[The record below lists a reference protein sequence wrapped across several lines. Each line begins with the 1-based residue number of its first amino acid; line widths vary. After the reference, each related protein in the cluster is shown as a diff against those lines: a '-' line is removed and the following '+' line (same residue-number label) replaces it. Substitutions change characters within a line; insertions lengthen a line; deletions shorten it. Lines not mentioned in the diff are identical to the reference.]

1 MTLADLMV
9 VRVCY
14 RLLTPRVIAQTP
26 PPGPGFSTEIEG
38 NEAEATSL
46 AGIVAV
52 SRVLLT
58 KVVVRLEPFTC
69 TTDAGMKLV
78 PLRVSVNAP
87 LPAMTL
93 AGERLESVGCGLLT
107 AKVSAY
113 TPPPGPGFSTEIE
126 GNEAVV
132 TSLAGMAAVSR
143 VLLTKVVV
151 RLEPFTCTTDAGMKL
166 VPLSVS
172 VSAPLPAMTLSGERL
187 ESVGCGL
194 LTANVSDH
202 IPPPGAGFS
211 TEIEGNEAV
220 ATSLAGM
227 AAVSRV
233 LLTKVVVRF
242 EPFTC
247 TTDAGTKLV
256 PLRVNV
262 NAPLPAMTL
271 SGERPERVGCG
282 LGPELLTARLSVAD
296 VPPPGAGF
304 ATETERV
311 PAEATS
317 VAGMA
322 AVSCVPLTNVVVRLA
337 PLTRTTEPAMKPLP
351 VRVKVKAAPPTETL
365 AGEIFE
371 SEGSGLLI
379 VSVKAVEVPPPG
391 AGLTT
396 VIEMVPEEATS
407 LAGIAAVSWVLL
419 TNAVL
424 LLELFTRTTELATK
438 LPPLSVSV
446 NPALPALILAGEIL
460 ESEGDGLLIVR
471 ARAAEIPPPGAGFA
485 TVIES
490 VPEEATSLAGIAAV
504 SCVLLTKVVV
514 RFAPLART
522 TEPGMK
528 PLPVSVRVKAAL
540 PAETLTGEIVESEG
554 DGLLI
559 VSVKAVEAPPPGAGF
574 AAVIETVPEEATSLA
589 GIAAVSCVL
598 LTKVVLR
605 LEPFTCT
612 RDPFTKFE
620 PFTVSVKVPLP
631 TTTVAGDRLVSDG
644 TGLLTVKVRDA
655 LAPPPG
661 VEA

>member
-1 MTLADLMV
+1 
-9 VRVCY
+9 
-14 RLLTPRVIAQTP
+14 
-26 PPGPGFSTEIEG
+26 
-38 NEAEATSL
+38 
-46 AGIVAV
+46 
-52 SRVLLT
+52 
-58 KVVVRLEPFTC
+58 
-69 TTDAGMKLV
+69 
-78 PLRVSVNAP
+78 
-87 LPAMTL
+87 
-93 AGERLESVGCGLLT
+93 
-107 AKVSAY
+107 
-113 TPPPGPGFSTEIE
+113 
-126 GNEAVV
+126 
-132 TSLAGMAAVSR
+132 
-143 VLLTKVVV
+143 
-151 RLEPFTCTTDAGMKL
+151 
-166 VPLSVS
+166 
-172 VSAPLPAMTLSGERL
+172 
-187 ESVGCGL
+187 
-194 LTANVSDH
+194 
-202 IPPPGAGFS
+202 
-211 TEIEGNEAV
+211 
-220 ATSLAGM
+220 
-227 AAVSRV
+227 
-233 LLTKVVVRF
+233 
-242 EPFTC
+242 
-247 TTDAGTKLV
+247 
-256 PLRVNV
+256 
-262 NAPLPAMTL
+262 
-271 SGERPERVGCG
+271 
-282 LGPELLTARLSVAD
+282 
-296 VPPPGAGF
+296 
-304 ATETERV
+304 
-311 PAEATS
+311 
-317 VAGMA
+317 
-322 AVSCVPLTNVVVRLA
+322 
-337 PLTRTTEPAMKPLP
+337 MKPLP

-407 LAGIAAVSWVLL
+407 LAGIAAVSCVLL

-471 ARAAEIPPPGAGFA
+471 ARAAEVPPPGAGFA

-655 LAPPPG
+655 LVPPPG
-661 VEA
+661 VETVTERDPAVASVLAGIVAVNCVLLTNIVLRFTPLTCTTDVPVKFVPVAVRATGPVPATAEAGEIVVSVGVRGVPGVMVRFNVFEVQPPPSEFTTFNASCPATLRSLALS